1 MGLAEALQ
9 TIIGNLQIPQQL
21 TGGGGGGGA
30 FGGDVPQDEGATF
43 VDAYGNLTDING
55 NVISTEQATG
65 QAPVQPT
72 LGTTLYNKLPQTAEV
87 LTQPQFADAYGGL
100 VTEDG
105 STAPTEAIG
114 LQNVLGNTATP
125 VPRSNQATA
134 SSGLTQ
140 TTQPTTLSGAISRAL
155 PTEAQSTLESALAEY
170 NRLKKTDPRS
180 LDKNKDSVWKN
191 MGKQLALGLGQMGQV
206 VTNPNLKDGEA
217 FNMALGMSLGRALTG
232 IVSPY
237 ADEQEQLAYMQNKA
251 EKDVGAA
258 QQIYGNDVEARMKE
272 TQMQGVQSQIKDR
285 EQQTMI
291 DKMNAQTNAKK
302 VEQAGDK
309 TLLNSYE
316 KIYKGTVTFDPV
328 NDKEDKELS
337 DAYARMTGV
346 PLLPKTAGV
355 FKTEAV
361 PDASTGTVYFRT
373 LDKEGKVIGASTGW
387 LKADGTYT
395 SDKTQA
401 GKFQD
406 PYVKAQ
412 EINAAN
418 RLQMNTDDNRTTLT
432 VTDLQIKS
440 RERLA
445 KAENED
451 QYVKDELNA
460 FEESLTASG
469 GRDANGNK
477 YTQEQIT
484 LVRRNIENKARQDYK
499 NK

>member
-21 TGGGGGGGA
+21 TGGGGGA

-114 LQNVLGNTATP
+114 LQNALGNTATP

-217 FNMALGMSLGRALTG
+217 FNMALGMSLGRVLTG

-272 TQMQGVQSQIKDR
+272 TQTQGIQSQIKDR

-418 RLQMNTDDNRTTLT
+418 RLQMNTDDNTTT
-432 VTDLQIKS
+432 VKVAQMNNEARKNLQDS
-440 RERLA
+440 SSE
-445 KAENED
+445 ED
-451 QYVKDELNA
+451 FVKKELDAYN
-460 FEESLTASG
+460 SWLVTTG
-469 GRDANGNK
+469 GRDTSGNK
-477 YTQEQIT
+477 LTEEDI
-484 LVRRNIENKARQDYK
+484 KARREKIVVDARNFYK
-499 NK
+499 ANK